1 MGDLGDVV
9 SSGIRIILFPP
20 RILLNSHYLVEA
32 VRGKQRHN
40 SSRHLNSPYLTP
52 PILLKLKHRKVYF
65 YKKKSL
71 SGSTLTFSALRRA
84 E

>member
-40 SSRHLNSPYLTP
+40 SSRRPY
-52 PILLKLKHRKVYF
+52 I
-65 YKKKSL
+65 
-71 SGSTLTFSALRRA
+71 
-84 E
+84 